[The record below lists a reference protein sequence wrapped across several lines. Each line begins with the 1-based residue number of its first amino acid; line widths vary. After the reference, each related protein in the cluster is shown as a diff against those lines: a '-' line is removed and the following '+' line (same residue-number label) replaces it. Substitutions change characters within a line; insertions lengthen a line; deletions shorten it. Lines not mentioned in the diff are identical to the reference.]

1 MAILY
6 PWVILFRMY
15 QLAKQ
20 APATSDL
27 TTALFARYVEQV
39 FKPGSISRAPTQVSF
54 EPEEESDSVELQH
67 LKEVIRKYPDGLAIP
82 YMP

>member
-20 APATSDL
+20 A
-27 TTALFARYVEQV
+27 LFSRYVEQV
-39 FKPGSISRAPTQVSF
+39 VKPGSISRAPTQVSF
-54 EPEEESDSVELQH
+54 EPVEDSDSVELQH
-67 LKEVIRKYPDGLAIP
+67 LKEVIRKYLDGLAIP

>member
-27 TTALFARYVEQV
+27 ITTLFARYVEQV
-39 FKPGSISRAPTQVSF
+39 ISRAPTQVSPEF
-54 EPEEESDSVELQH
+54 EEESDSGELQH